1 MEYEKATRT
10 AANIGKGFAVAM
22 AVFGIFYNIW
32 FILIAVFIYIAASD
46 EERSSEISIAL
57 ENLKVSDIM
66 THTINAVPLNMTLSE
81 FSAYMHT
88 HKHLGYPVIENQK
101 LVGLMTINEL
111 HHVEKNMQEKTKVAD
126 VMRTDVLSISPDDTA
141 ISAFKTMMQH
151 NHERLVV
158 KNTEGVLGVL
168 SWSDLLRAIKMKQP

>member
-1 MEYEKATRT
+1 MFDAIIIHQGTLLVGDT
-10 AANIGKGFAVAM
+10 VQGDGCSGDISFSSAM
-22 AVFGIFYNIW
+22 
-32 FILIAVFIYIAASD
+32 
-46 EERSSEISIAL
+46 
-57 ENLKVSDIM
+57 KVSDIM